1 LGNGDNIV
9 TFPVPSKQLVTDV
22 TVAGRF
28 LAKLAP
34 DGLVTYQTFDD
45 SPSKRP
51 SLAKIRHGSLDL
63 HADELS
69 RLNQAGAGIFNMVC
83 AGDGR
88 GVCRN
93 VARVRALFVDLDG
106 PPLEPVLASEA
117 APHLVVESSPG
128 RWHCYWITRDYPRHK
143 FPAIQRALAARFG
156 GDNVHDLPRVL
167 RIPGFFHMK
176 AAPFRSALVIERAHI
191 TPYPIDALVSALR
204 LREFVRAPRPVP
216 PPSSHTPIRYDA
228 TNLHVTCRRL
238 DRAAAAIA
246 SARTN
251 NRTRS

>member
-1 LGNGDNIV
+1 MVGERRQHI

-28 LAKLAP
+28 LAQLAP

-51 SLAKIRHGSLDL
+51 SLAKIQHGSLDR

-69 RLNQAGAGIFNMVC
+69 RLNQAGAGIFHMVN

-88 GVCRN
+88 GRCAEN

-128 RWHCYWITRDYPRHK
+128 RWHCYWITSDCPRHK
-143 FPAIQRALAARFG
+143 FPAISE
-156 GDNVHDLPRVL
+156 
-167 RIPGFFHMK
+167 
-176 AAPFRSALVIERAHI
+176 RSG
-191 TPYPIDALVSALR
+191 T
-204 LREFVRAPRPVP
+204 VR
-216 PPSSHTPIRYDA
+216 
-228 TNLHVTCRRL
+228 RR
-238 DRAAAAIA
+238 
-246 SARTN
+246 
-251 NRTRS
+251 